1 MSGLGPLFLEEH
13 EAYRDAA
20 RMFVANEIEPHAEDW
35 ELARD
40 YPREL
45 FAKVGEAGFF
55 GAKFAETWGGTG
67 PDYVA
72 EAVWI
77 EELSRSLTFGT
88 ASDLG
93 AHSQLA
99 SLYVDRF
106 GSNGQRERYLRPS
119 IAGERIGALAV
130 TEPGAGSDVN
140 AISTRARR
148 DGDEWVL
155 NGSKV
160 YTTNGSWADYVV
172 VAARTSDDLREVGEG
187 SSPLTNDSHSNITLF
202 IVDSGTPGFVQN
214 RMRMIAWQ
222 TSHTGELFFDDVRV
236 PDENRLGG
244 VGEGFKQI
252 MANFQWERLTMS
264 LGAVALAERS
274 LETAIQYA
282 RERSAFGRPVIKFQ
296 VWQHRF
302 ADLAVRIRMGKALTH
317 RALRTH
323 IAAEEEGGVDRN
335 ELVRVTSMA
344 KLFTQRMAWR
354 VADECVQVHGG
365 SGALKEY
372 PAQRFWRDARVG
384 PIGGGTDDIMREVI
398 AGTLGLRTT
407 PSSVL

>member
-1 MSGLGPLFLEEH
+1 MSGLEPLFREEH
-13 EAYRDAA
+13 DVYRDAA
-20 RMFVANEIEPHAEDW
+20 RRFVAKEIEPHAESW
-35 ELARD
+35 EAERD
-40 YPREL
+40 YPKEL
-45 FAKVGEAGFF
+45 FTKVGAAGFF

-77 EELSRSLTFGT
+77 EEVSKSLTFGT

-99 SLYVDRF
+99 ALYVDRF
-106 GSNGQRERYLRPS
+106 GSDDQKERYLRPS
-119 IAGERIGALAV
+119 ISGERIGALAV

-140 AISTRARR
+140 AIATRARR

-160 YTTNGSWADYVV
+160 YITNGSWADYVV
-172 VAARTSDDLREVGEG
+172 VAARTSDDDGHR
-187 SSPLTNDSHSNITLF
+187 NITLF
-202 IVDSGTPGFVQN
+202 LVDSGTPGFEQK
-214 RMRMIAWQ
+214 RMKMIAWQ

-236 PDENRLGG
+236 ADENRLGG
-244 VGEGFKQI
+244 VGEGFGHI
-252 MANFQWERLTMS
+252 MANFQWERLIMS
-264 LGAVALAERS
+264 LSAVALAERS

-282 RERSAFGRPVIKFQ
+282 RERSAFGQPVIKFQ

-323 IAAEEEGGVDRN
+323 VAADAGGVGRE

-344 KLFTQRMAWR
+344 KLFTQRMALK

-398 AGTLGLRTT
+398 AGTLGLR
-407 PSSVL
+407 P